1 MDGSIL
7 EIAYQFVHL
16 SKLDSAFANRVE
28 SDHTDPVG
36 STMFTYRIFLSL
48 HCLLC
53 QKSLV
58 SYAIKI

>member
-36 STMFTYRIFLSL
+36 STMFTYRIFL
-48 HCLLC
+48 
-53 QKSLV
+53 
-58 SYAIKI
+58 I